1 MLIYSNI
8 LLSDKKSDM
17 KYRVSILIFAL
28 AAFFSQTLVAQNSST
43 AVMEV
48 SVEVVAGSSVNT
60 ISQSTP
66 FDFDSSLGM
75 DGQTYGE
82 FQILLP
88 EGVEVLASSDDYV
101 TLSNG
106 TEEWNMDSELNQE
119 MSNEILNLRFTT
131 PEKANGKKGH
141 YQGIQVATIEYL

>member
-1 MLIYSNI
+1 
-8 LLSDKKSDM
+8 
-17 KYRVSILIFAL
+17 
-28 AAFFSQTLVAQNSST
+28 
-43 AVMEV
+43 MEV

-66 FDFDSSLGM
+66 FDFDSSL
-75 DGQTYGE
+75 DVEGQTYGE

-88 EGVEVLASSDDYV
+88 EGAEVLASSNDYV

-106 TEEWNMDSELNQE
+106 TEEWNMGSELNQE
-119 MSNEILNLRFTT
+119 MNNEILNLRFIT
-131 PEKANGKKGH
+131 PEKADGKKGH